1 MKRRHAG
8 RANASR
14 ISRGFSLIEVM
25 IVVVIVAILAAVAYP
40 AYTRYVARGHR
51 AQLKVQMA
59 AAQQWMER
67 IYADSYRYD
76 QNAAAAAVDGDAGLF
91 AAQTFS
97 SSPPSGE
104 GRQQYALSVS
114 VPDAAGQTYTITA
127 TPVDGGAMEDDECGA
142 PTVTNTGVKDVVE
155 DSATVSDPIATC
167 WR

>member
-1 MKRRHAG
+1 MKPQRLSSFRSARQG
-8 RANASR
+8 
-14 ISRGFSLIEVM
+14 RGFTLIELM
-25 IVVVIVAILAAVAYP
+25 IVVVVVAILAAVAYP

-51 AQLKVQMA
+51 AQVKVQMA

-76 QNAAAAAVDGDAGLF
+76 QNAGAAAVDGPTGLF
-91 AAQTFS
+91 ASQSFS

-104 GRQQYALSVS
+104 GRQQYALTVT
-114 VPDAAGQTYTITA
+114 VADDAGQTYTITA

-142 PTVTNTGVKDVVE
+142 PTVTNTGVKGVVD